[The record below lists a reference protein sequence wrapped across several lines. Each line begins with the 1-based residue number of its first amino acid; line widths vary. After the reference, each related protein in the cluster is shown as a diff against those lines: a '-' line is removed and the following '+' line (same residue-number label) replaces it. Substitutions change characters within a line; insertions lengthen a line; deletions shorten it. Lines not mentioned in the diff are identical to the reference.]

1 MYYLSIFIV
10 ILTWLFLPYSAK
22 TLGTILST
30 KDIILYT
37 QYALLLSITTSLI
50 ISYLMGYK
58 IDTEISSI
66 RKSYI
71 GIIILRSLLATIMPF
86 FIIYL
91 MTNYKA
97 TQALVQIRPIV
108 IALTVLIGVYGYGE
122 KISNNEYFGIS
133 LIMSGVIMINLHNN

>member
-22 TLGTILST
+22 TLGSILST

-37 QYALLLSITTSLI
+37 QYVLLLSITTSLV
-50 ISYLMGYK
+50 ISYLMGYQ
-58 IDTEISSI
+58 IDTKISSI

-71 GIIILRSLLATIMPF
+71 GIIILRALLATIMPI

-122 KISNNEYFGIS
+122 KISNNEYLAIA
-133 LIMSGVIMINLHNN
+133 LIMSGVIIINLHN

>member
-1 MYYLSIFIV
+1 MN
-10 ILTWLFLPYSAK
+10 
-22 TLGTILST
+22 T

-37 QYALLLSITTSLI
+37 QYGLLLSIIVSLL
-50 ISYLMGYK
+50 ISHLLGYK
-58 IDTEISSI
+58 IDTDISSI
-66 RKSYI
+66 PKSYI
-71 GIIILRSLLATIMPF
+71 GIIILRALLATIMPF

-122 KISNNEYFGIS
+122 KISNNEYFAIS
-133 LIMSGVIMINLHNN
+133 LIMSGVIIINLQNN